1 MPLSAGT
8 RLGAYQI
15 TGAIGAGGMGEVYS
29 ARDTR
34 LQRDVAI
41 KILPDAFSDD
51 PDRRTRF
58 EREAQV
64 LAALNHPN
72 IAHIHGVEES
82 SGRAALVMELVE
94 GRTLEELR
102 STLAIDE
109 VIAIGRQIAEAL
121 EAAHELGIIHRDL
134 KPANVK
140 VRPDGSV
147 KVLDFG
153 LAKAF
158 DVAAG
163 SHADAMNSPTLT
175 VRGTEMGVVVG
186 TAAYMSPEQ
195 ARGKAVDRRAD
206 IWALG
211 VVLYELLARS
221 RAFDGD
227 TVSDTIA
234 AVLTKDPDW
243 SKIRLDT
250 PPALLQLT
258 KRCLRKDPRRRLQ
271 SMGDVRIALEE
282 IEAGEDETASHTP
295 ARGSNRRI
303 WVGLAAGLIAAG
315 AIVAI
320 AVPWLALRVVR
331 TERTLPMLI
340 AEDAQLALEEAPAF
354 ALSPDSSLL
363 VFVGGSGNTRQLYVR
378 RFDATAVTALPGTVG
393 ASSPFFSPD
402 GQWVAFVASE
412 SLKKVRVTGGS
423 PAVRL
428 TSATDRGGTWLDD
441 DTIVYSLNR
450 GSPLYAISAAGG
462 TAAALTQISGGS
474 TGTHRFPAPVP
485 GRRALLFTAR
495 SADDGAPFIA
505 AFDLQTRTQTTVI
518 AGAYHAVYSAP
529 GRLLFMRDASLFS
542 VPFDADRLTVSGP
555 ETRLV
560 DTLQSSLDV
569 LAGQYAA
576 AGRTLLYQPGML
588 ATNLDRAVVVWR
600 DARGGEQ
607 PLIRETDT
615 YRDLRFSPDG
625 KRLAYAV
632 LPAGLSTDL
641 WVFDRSRGLK
651 TRLTYDARV
660 AEWWPTWSPDGRSV
674 AYSETESG
682 IKMMPG
688 DGSGERQVLTANT
701 QHWQIPMSFSP
712 DGRYLAYHELH
723 RETAADIW
731 ILPLAPKGP
740 AQAFL
745 KTPFY
750 EGLAMFSPN
759 GRWIA
764 YTSNESGNF
773 EIYVRPFPGPGPKY
787 QISGDQTF
795 DLHYWSA
802 DGKHLFYRSGDGR
815 RMMSVPVTIDGKEFE
830 FGKPVVLFELDP
842 EQYPDL
848 RFWGSFAAAPDGSGF
863 ALVKLAE
870 QRSAARR
877 HLMMKLDWRD

>member
-1 MPLSAGT
+1 MPLSTGT
-8 RLGAYQI
+8 RLGAYEI
-15 TGAIGAGGMGEVYS
+15 TGSIGAGGMGEVYR

-94 GRTLEELR
+94 GRTLEALT

-109 VIAIGRQIAEAL
+109 VTALGRQIAEAL
-121 EAAHELGIIHRDL
+121 EAAHELGIVHRDL

-140 VRPDGSV
+140 VRPDGTV

-163 SHADAMNSPTLT
+163 SHVDAMNSPTLT
-175 VRGTEMGVVVG
+175 VRGTQMGVIVG

-211 VVLYELLARS
+211 AVLYELLARS
-221 RAFDGD
+221 RAFEGD

-243 SKIRLDT
+243 SKVRSDA
-250 PPALLQLT
+250 PPALVQVA
-258 KRCLRKDPRRRLQ
+258 KRCLRKDPRRRPQ
-271 SMGDVRIALEE
+271 SMGDVRVALEE
-282 IEAGEDETASHTP
+282 IEAGEGEPAIQTAAPRSSK
-295 ARGSNRRI
+295 RV

-315 AIVAI
+315 AIVSI
-320 AVPWLALRVVR
+320 AVVWLAPRVVR

-340 AEDAQLALEEAPAF
+340 AEDVSLALEETPAF
-354 ALSPDSSLL
+354 ALSPDGVLL
-363 VFVGGSGNTRQLYVR
+363 AFVGGSGNTRQLYVR
-378 RFDATAVTALPGTVG
+378 RLDATAATALPGTAG

-402 GQWVAFVASE
+402 GQWVAFVAGE
-412 SLKKVRVTGGS
+412 SLKKVRVTGGT

-428 TSATDRGGTWLDD
+428 TSATDRGGAWMDD

-450 GSPLYAISAAGG
+450 GSPLYAIPAAGG
-462 TAAALTQISGGS
+462 TAAALTQMSEGS

-485 GRRALLFTAR
+485 GKRALLFTAR
-495 SADDGAPFIA
+495 SRGEGAPFIA
-505 AFDLQTRTQTTVI
+505 ALDLQTQTQTTVI

-529 GRLLFMRDASLFS
+529 GRLLFMRDESLFS

-576 AGRTLLYQPGML
+576 AGRTLLYQPGRL

-600 DARGGEQ
+600 DAKGEEQ

-625 KRLAYAV
+625 RRLAYAV

-651 TRLTYDARV
+651 TRLTYDPRV
-660 AEWWPTWSPDGRSV
+660 AEWWPVWSPDGRSV

-731 ILPLAPKGP
+731 ILPVAAKGP
-740 AQAFL
+740 ATGVPEDAVL
-745 KTPFY
+745 
-750 EGLAMFSPN
+750 
-759 GRWIA
+759 R
-764 YTSNESGNF
+764 
-773 EIYVRPFPGPGPKY
+773 RP
-787 QISGDQTF
+787 
-795 DLHYWSA
+795 A
-802 DGKHLFYRSGDGR
+802 D
-815 RMMSVPVTIDGKEFE
+815 V
-830 FGKPVVLFELDP
+830 
-842 EQYPDL
+842 
-848 RFWGSFAAAPDGSGF
+848 
-863 ALVKLAE
+863 LAE
-870 QRSAARR
+870 RP
-877 HLMMKLDWRD
+877 LDRLPVQ